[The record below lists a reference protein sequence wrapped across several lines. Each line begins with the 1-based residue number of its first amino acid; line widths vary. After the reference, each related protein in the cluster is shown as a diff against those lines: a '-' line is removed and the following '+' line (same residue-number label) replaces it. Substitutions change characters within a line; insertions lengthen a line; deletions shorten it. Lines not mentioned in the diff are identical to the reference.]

1 MIRGEAVDGPIE
13 ERIPRIDS
21 ILHTRNVGSIVLR
34 TMSDFANNQILP
46 DTTSAGNGAH
56 SYRFTT
62 YVEDHD
68 ARIGRAIGFPSA
80 DQIKKQNMIKPIFF
94 TVDRDAR
101 EVIDTETTAIEVPL
115 SMDSAESILQY
126 AETEDLL
133 NYTYDRT
140 ELMIFYAII
149 QKSKASQETCNIITD
164 LPVYLALTDSHK
176 TLDYMAKEYPNKDE
190 SQQEETKKDEWIEN
204 WQNFEDVAYE
214 VNQKFNKEKNNIH
227 ELAIEHIYGK
237 DTIAIKL
244 TGKLTGE
251 NQEIFAAEIIQQK
264 PNETFETFYTFANGD
279 NERSE
284 DNYDEYGQDLHLDV
298 QELCEV
304 IREGS
309 HISPNTFD
317 SYRTNEQYGNLRGN
331 TEDVYIDGVKVNKP
345 KNIDY

>member
-13 ERIPRIDS
+13 ERIPHIDQ
-21 ILHTRNVGSIVLR
+21 ILHARNVGSIVMK
-34 TMSDFANNQILP
+34 TISDFANQHILT
-46 DTTSAGNGAH
+46 DTVTAGHGAH

-62 YVEDHD
+62 YVEEHD
-68 ARIGRAIGFPSA
+68 ARIGRAVGFPSV
-80 DQIKKQNMIKPIFF
+80 DQIKKNGMIQPIFF

-101 EVIDTETTAIEVPL
+101 EVIHTETTTLDIPVQ
-115 SMDSAESILQY
+115 MDTAESILKY
-126 AETEDLL
+126 SETEDLL

-149 QKSKASQETCNIITD
+149 QKSKSNRETCRSITD
-164 LPVYLALTDSHK
+164 LPVFIAVTSSSNA
-176 TLDYMAKEYPNKDE
+176 LDYMAKEYPNNDTL
-190 SQQEETKKDEWIEN
+190 QIEETKKDEWIEN

-284 DNYDEYGQDLHLDV
+284 DNYDEYGQDVHLDV

-309 HISPNTFD
+309 AISPNTFD

-331 TEDVYIDGVKVNKP
+331 TEDLYIDGVKVNKP